1 MATPFRSEPGQ
12 IEIESVLRCMYAL
25 AGFLIGSELGNTAK
39 NLIRFY
45 FTEESND
52 PDISHRARRAV
63 ERYTQVDIPSL
74 SGICSRRG
82 TLGQLDR
89 LVLAMEYEAQGRP
102 GSTRRSVRG
111 PGRNESL

>member
-1 MATPFRSEPGQ
+1 
-12 IEIESVLRCMYAL
+12 MYAL

-52 PDISHRARRAV
+52 PDIPRRARRAV
-63 ERYTQVDIPSL
+63 QRYTQVDIPSL
-74 SGICSRRG
+74 SGISSRRG
-82 TLGQLDR
+82 ALSRLDR

-102 GSTRRSVRG
+102 GSTQRSVRRT
-111 PGRNESL
+111 GRTESF